1 MFDIVD
7 RGHHADPECS
17 RLRKLVEGRGGGV
30 KDLGICV
37 GTVIEGDVKLEDLGD
52 EERDDL

>member
-7 RGHHADPECS
+7 RGHYADPECS
-17 RLRKLVEGRGGGV
+17 RLRRFVEGRGGGV